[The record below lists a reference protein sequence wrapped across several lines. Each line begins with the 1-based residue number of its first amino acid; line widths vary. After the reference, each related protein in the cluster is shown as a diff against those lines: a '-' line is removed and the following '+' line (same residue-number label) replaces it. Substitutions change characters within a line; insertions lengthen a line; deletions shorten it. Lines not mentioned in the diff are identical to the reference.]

1 MIVHAI
7 GDIVFI
13 IQLHCTDGMETS
25 LDPKLIPWGGANME
39 SFIVQLLSVAG
50 K

>member
-25 LDPKLIPWGGANME
+25 LDPLGGGGTNME